1 MLQGDLA
8 FVRFQ
13 ECNYCKHNSYGGSI
27 AIACM
32 VYRMP
37 KDMENKESHA
47 QGQNCLQ
54 EVAVI
59 KEATHTEVVMV
70 WDKRKEHL
78 WEIH

>member
-1 MLQGDLA
+1 M
-8 FVRFQ
+8 
-13 ECNYCKHNSYGGSI
+13 YGVQNAKRHG
-27 AIACM
+27 
-32 VYRMP
+32 
-37 KDMENKESHA
+37 E